1 MSFLLGV
8 SSYLSLTKPNSFPK
22 VFIYSSNLSIYYSFA
37 GLKIFF
43 IYSTSVFKL
52 LIKKAVLSLP
62 GGITGNL
69 RASLTSVGPPKLC
82 LSYYL
87 SLKSINSTKV

>member
-22 VFIYSSNLSIYYSFA
+22 VFIYSSNLSIYYIFA
-37 GLKIFF
+37 GLNIFF

-52 LIKKAVLSLP
+52 FIKKALLSFP

-69 RASLTSVGPPKLC
+69 GASLNSGIDPTFF
-82 LSYYL
+82 YYL